1 DRGMPAETAHPQ
13 PAPLAPIH
21 EDADA
26 TLENEMHRI
35 GSLALARDDL
45 SGGDFH
51 PLAFLDQLWR
61 VRSADCLDQP
71 FVQRLGFAPVRLI
84 RLDDRVL
91 AEFKRPVEIA
101 RHKNITGDQT
111 ADSEYA
117 VDLGRHIHEQQSR
130 AASVSQLLIWR
141 KLLVADESMP
151 VTNRKS
157 KRRKQHRGR
166 AASRPLICSCSRLAE
181 PKNR

>member
-1 DRGMPAETAHPQ
+1 
-13 PAPLAPIH
+13 
-21 EDADA
+21 
-26 TLENEMHRI
+26 MHRI

-45 SGGDFH
+45 SRSDFH

-61 VRSADCLDQP
+61 VRSADRLDQP

-84 RLDDRVL
+84 RLYDRVL

-111 ADSEYA
+111 ADSEYI

-130 AASVSQLLIWR
+130 AVSVSQLLD
-141 KLLVADESMP
+141 LAETVGG
-151 VTNRKS
+151 
-157 KRRKQHRGR
+157 RRIDACYQSEVEKKKAARGR
-166 AASRPLICSCSRLAE
+166 AARRPLICSCSRLAE